1 MFELIRRFK
10 LKIKKITTIDAELV
24 LPKFF
29 KEFPRIAKNVSDLE
43 RIVSEGYKFKFM
55 AEEDGA
61 DRKMSLSS
69 QKPKRAYNRK

>member
-10 LKIKKITTIDAELV
+10 LKIKKITTIDGELV
-24 LPKFF
+24 LSKFF